1 MHLFVR
7 GCCHIGD
14 AAACAVTSSTRGGVG
29 GRVGRRGRHLT
40 GTSVSSDIN
49 SPCTWESGI
58 ITRRGHAPWNGSA
71 AEIWGSGHTGL
82 SKEMRAIF
90 FKYGLPSCV
99 SVFVWDT
106 AGGKEQET
114 KICMCMGSGRPIC
127 EYKKT
132 SVSVWVNNSVS
143 LKRWWCH
150 ISTEEKTAL
159 YMSWCQTSNVK
170 TKLYG
175 TKIGPSHYNQQI
187 CYRFKKIN
195 VMLHSEM
202 YIQLAFSFCHAA
214 QLLSSVWNKIMYS
227 SRVHWLLGVS
237 STMCIFLLCTIL
249 TLSLVSTYNIEQ

>member
-1 MHLFVR
+1 MRVFVR

-29 GRVGRRGRHLT
+29 GRVGKRGRHLT

-90 FKYGLPSCV
+90 LSMGHHGVCLCLCEIQQEGKSKKQRNVC
-99 SVFVWDT
+99 VWDQIGLY
-106 AGGKEQET
+106 AN
-114 KICMCMGSGRPIC
+114 M
-127 EYKKT
+127 KKT
-132 SVSVWVNNSVS
+132 SASVSVKNSVS
-143 LKRWWCH
+143 LKRWWCHSH

-159 YMSWCQTSNVK
+159 YMSWCQTNNVK

-175 TKIGPSHYNQQI
+175 TKISYSHYN
-187 CYRFKKIN
+187 K
-195 VMLHSEM
+195 
-202 YIQLAFSFCHAA
+202 
-214 QLLSSVWNKIMYS
+214 
-227 SRVHWLLGVS
+227 
-237 STMCIFLLCTIL
+237 
-249 TLSLVSTYNIEQ
+249 